1 MKTFWFFRLRFCRVY
16 DSAYDSD
23 FRFSLGHKRSYSSV
37 YDSVAGENQPK
48 RPSWVWPD
56 DIIKTLDHL
65 AWLPSSLLKL
75 IPRLFS
81 SSEKRGSTSGRSWWN
96 FVQYSFLPSLVL
108 IFQKK
113 IVKTAI
119 QEKNT
124 TDWSDW
130 KGLKLKRSDF
140 WKCRPLNYVQKLSFA

>member
-48 RPSWVWPD
+48 RPRTMVD
-56 DIIKTLDHL
+56 DIMGMTWWHHQDFDHL

-130 KGLKLKRSDF
+130 KGLKEMTFGNVDR
-140 WKCRPLNYVQKLSFA
+140 